1 MSDLEISITRV
12 ADFIKRYKCIGS
24 ICFRFTLG
32 KYTHFYGFEKHLFQ
46 EEKYNDIL
54 NLLNKC
60 SSWDSE
66 IKKDY
71 GKINCESEKI
81 VDTLIIKCENGP
93 YDIILTAET
102 VKTTPLFI
110 PGEFEINE
118 NIYKKKNHTF
128 ILSKGVSN
136 LNEIVYCASIIA
148 DIPKGYTDSYISHS
162 SILKICD
169 LISVCNDKK
178 EQLVLKILQKN
189 NQLK

>member
-1 MSDLEISITRV
+1 MTDLEISITRV
-12 ADFIKRYKCIGS
+12 ADFIKRYKCISS

-32 KYTHFYGFEKHLFQ
+32 KYTDMFGFEKQLFH

-60 SSWDSE
+60 SSWDSNVE
-66 IKKDY
+66 KNHEKFKY
-71 GKINCESEKI
+71 EPEKI

-102 VKTTPLFI
+102 VKTTPLFMSE
-110 PGEFEINE
+110 EFILNE

-128 ILSKGVSN
+128 ILSKCVSN
-136 LNEIVYCASIIA
+136 LNEIIYGASIMP

-178 EQLVLKILQKN
+178 EQLVLTILQKN
-189 NQLK
+189 N